1 MKSMGGRKGLLAIL
15 CALQNTA
22 IIGFC
27 FYQVGW
33 GEGPK
38 EVWIAIIASVI
49 GCISTKISQNVVL
62 PSAPV

>member
-1 MKSMGGRKGLLAIL
+1 MDVRKGLLSIL
-15 CALQNTA
+15 CVLQNTA

-49 GCISTKISQNVVL
+49 GCVSTKISQNVFL
-62 PSAPV
+62 PSTPV